1 MNAETWLS
9 VLNPEQL
16 AAVTHEGSPL
26 LILAGAGSGKTRVIT
41 TKIAWLIA
49 ERGVEPES
57 ILAVTFTNKAAR
69 EMAERARLMEGR
81 AERSVLRTF
90 HSFGAWLLRRNAAL
104 AGLDSNFTI
113 YDDDDAIT
121 LLAKAMPALTRPQV
135 SSICHKISRAKDYC
149 YGPDHLLLAEID
161 PDPDFAEAYRLYE
174 KRLRETGN
182 LDFGDLILLPVRLLN
197 EHPEVRDRLTRRFSV
212 IMVDEYQDS
221 NVAQF
226 ELLKAITGPE
236 TYLCVVGDDDQS
248 IYRFRGAEVRNILT
262 FQDSFPGTTI
272 IRLER
277 NYRSVA
283 PILSVAGEVVSN
295 NEGRL
300 GKTLIAERGSG
311 KKPELV
317 FLANQDEEAAFCATM
332 IQTARKKGVPYADW
346 AVLYRMNAQSLGFET
361 EFLHRKIPYRVV
373 GSLKFYEREEI
384 KDALAFL
391 ALVAN
396 GRDEVAFRRI
406 VNKPARGLGEVTQD
420 KIVDEARRVLFE
432 EPAPG
437 DALDFGEKADLVSAS
452 RRLLDTLSKKA
463 RSGLSEFIA
472 IVESLRQLLPAAEP
486 PVGDDADPFAASPA
500 FTAGGAI
507 AQSADADAEIAGKA
521 RPTVSAGVSTPA
533 GKAQPASRDGPR
545 DSSASVIAQS
555 ADAGTE
561 TAGKANDLSLSKG
574 ASAGVTTETA
584 GKANLSA
591 SSGPRDSAALPDPAF
606 HSPALRASSAPSGS
620 LDFGSPETAATADS
634 GKSRKKGAIGLA
646 VFVDKL
652 VESSG
657 LLAYHQ
663 GQDEIAGTQRVA
675 NLQELVNAAS
685 LYPLTREGLTEFLE
699 HIELDRSMADDD
711 ENPDSVTLITV
722 HNTKGLEFR
731 RVVITGL
738 ESGVFPRE
746 DKAGDD
752 LEEERRLMYVG
763 CTRAMDELY
772 LTSCAARRLYGRT
785 AFMEPSRFLSEIPA
799 NDLVVS
805 GRAPRSFLSRY
816 PAVGKDASI
825 FAGSRSGGVNHSG
838 ETRLAGDSAPREAG
852 RDRSFPGSGAPRDP
866 SGLAEKWKVGQKLFH
881 DDYGYGIISKSFYA
895 GDEFVI
901 LVRFETGGE
910 KRFLPKYQGNNLLP
924 VED

>member
-1 MNAETWLS
+1 MTSDSWLE
-9 VLNPEQL
+9 VLNPEQR

-49 ERGVEPES
+49 ERNVEPES

-69 EMAERARLMEGR
+69 EMAERATRMEPR
-81 AERSVLRTF
+81 AERSILRTF

-113 YDDDDAIT
+113 YDDDDGVT
-121 LLAKAMPALTRPQV
+121 LLSKALPALTRQQV
-135 SSICHKISRAKDYC
+135 SACVHKISRAKDYC
-149 YGPDHLLLAEID
+149 LSPDSPLLAEID
-161 PDPDFAEAYRLYE
+161 PDPDFAEVYALYE

-182 LDFGDLILLPVRLLN
+182 LDFGDLILLPVKLLR
-197 EHPEVRDRLTRRFSV
+197 EHPEVSDRIHRRFGV
-212 IMVDEYQDS
+212 VMVDEYQDS

-226 ELLKAITGPE
+226 ELLKAITGPN

-262 FQDSFPGTTI
+262 FSESFPGTEV

-283 PILSVAGEVVSN
+283 PILGIASDVVSN

-300 GKTLIAERGSG
+300 GKTLLAERGDG
-311 KKPELV
+311 KKPTLV
-317 FLANQDEEAAFCATM
+317 FLANQDEEAAFCAEL
-332 IQTARKKGVPYADW
+332 ILNARKKGCPFEDW
-346 AVLYRMNAQSLGFET
+346 AILYRMNAQSLGFET
-361 EFLHRKIPYRVV
+361 EFLHRKIPYKVV

-384 KDALAFL
+384 KDALSFL

-396 GRDEVAFRRI
+396 GRDEVAFRRV

-420 KIVDEARRVLFE
+420 KIVDEARRILFD
-432 EPAPG
+432 G
-437 DALDFGEKADLVSAS
+437 SRVSDGALDFDEQTDLISAS
-452 RRLLDTLSKKA
+452 RRLLDTLPKKA
-463 RSGLSEFIA
+463 KAGLSEFIHT
-472 IVESLRQLLPAAEP
+472 VETLRLALGDATRAAADEPVEGIASPVDASSGAADTTGTADSAAGVDSAQADSSAPAAAEP
-486 PVGDDADPFAASPA
+486 DGAAA
-500 FTAGGAI
+500 TDGAV
-507 AQSADADAEIAGKA
+507 QGAGK
-521 RPTVSAGVSTPA
+521 
-533 GKAQPASRDGPR
+533 
-545 DSSASVIAQS
+545 
-555 ADAGTE
+555 
-561 TAGKANDLSLSKG
+561 
-574 ASAGVTTETA
+574 
-584 GKANLSA
+584 
-591 SSGPRDSAALPDPAF
+591 
-606 HSPALRASSAPSGS
+606 RA
-620 LDFGSPETAATADS
+620 
-634 GKSRKKGAIGLA
+634 RKKSAIGLA
-646 VFVDKL
+646 AFVDRL

-685 LYPLTREGLTEFLE
+685 LYSLDRAGLTEFLE
-699 HIELDRSMADDD
+699 HIELDRSMANEE

-738 ESGVFPRE
+738 EAGVFPRE
-746 DKAGDD
+746 DKKGDD

-785 AFMEPSRFLSEIPA
+785 AFMEPSRFLFEMEPSSLEI
-799 NDLVVS
+799 L
-805 GRAPRSFLSRY
+805 GRAPRTFASF
-816 PAVGKDASI
+816 V
-825 FAGSRSGGVNHSG
+825 GSRSQ
-838 ETRLAGDSAPREAG
+838 
-852 RDRSFPGSGAPRDP
+852 SGAAGGRIVSD
-866 SGLAEKWKVGQKLFH
+866 GLSERWKVGRKLFH
-881 DDYGYGIISKSFYA
+881 DDYGYGMITASFYA
-895 GDEFVI
+895 ESELIIKVM
-901 LVRFETGGE
+901 FESGGE
-910 KRFLPKYQGNNLLP
+910 KRFMPKYQAKNLLL

>member
-1 MNAETWLS
+1 MNVDAWLS

-16 AAVTHEGSPL
+16 EAVTHEGSPL

-41 TKIAWLIA
+41 TKIAWLIR

-69 EMAERARLMEGR
+69 EMAERASRMEPR

-113 YDDDDAIT
+113 YDDDDAVT
-121 LLAKAMPALTRPQV
+121 LLSKAIPSITRQQA
-135 SSICHKISRAKDYC
+135 SSIAHKISRAKDYC
-149 YGPDHLLLAEID
+149 LGPDSPLLAEID
-161 PDPDFAEAYRLYE
+161 PDPEFAEVYAIYE

-182 LDFGDLILLPVRLLN
+182 LDFGDLILLPVKLLR
-197 EHPEVRDRLTRRFSV
+197 EHPEVRERLNSRFRV
-212 IMVDEYQDS
+212 VMVDEYQDS

-236 TYLCVVGDDDQS
+236 TYICVVGDDDQS

-262 FQDSFPGTTI
+262 FQDSFPGTKI
-272 IRLER
+272 VRLER

-283 PILSVAGEVVSN
+283 PVLAIAGQVVAH

-300 GKTLIAERGSG
+300 GKTLLAERGGG
-311 KKPELV
+311 KKPVLA
-317 FLANQDEEAAFCATM
+317 FLGNQDEESALCAEM
-332 IQTARKKGVPYADW
+332 IQNAHKRGVPYADW

-420 KIVDEARRVLFE
+420 KIVDEARRILFGGADGGSSE
-432 EPAPG
+432 TG
-437 DALDFGEKADLVSAS
+437 DFVFDDRTDLITAS
-452 RRLLDTLSKKA
+452 RRLLDGLSKKA
-463 RSGLSEFIA
+463 KAGLSEFIHC
-472 IVESLRQLLPAAEP
+472 VETLRATFDAATPATAGVADAPAGTEHSPAGTELLPAQ
-486 PVGDDADPFAASPA
+486 GDP
-500 FTAGGAI
+500 
-507 AQSADADAEIAGKA
+507 E
-521 RPTVSAGVSTPA
+521 
-533 GKAQPASRDGPR
+533 
-545 DSSASVIAQS
+545 
-555 ADAGTE
+555 E
-561 TAGKANDLSLSKG
+561 T
-574 ASAGVTTETA
+574 
-584 GKANLSA
+584 
-591 SSGPRDSAALPDPAF
+591 DPA
-606 HSPALRASSAPSGS
+606 PA
-620 LDFGSPETAATADS
+620 
-634 GKSRKKGAIGLA
+634 KKKRKKGAVGLA
-646 VFVDKL
+646 SFVEKL

-675 NLQELVNAAS
+675 NLEELVNAAS
-685 LYPLTREGLTEFLE
+685 LYPLDRAGLTEFLE
-699 HIELDRSMADDD
+699 HIELDRSMANEE

-731 RVVITGL
+731 RVVVTGL
-738 ESGVFPRE
+738 ESGVFPRD
-746 DKAGDD
+746 DKRGDD
-752 LEEERRLMYVG
+752 LEEERRLMYVA

-785 AFMEPSRFLSEIPA
+785 AFMEPSLFLSEI
-799 NDLVVS
+799 
-805 GRAPRSFLSRY
+805 
-816 PAVGKDASI
+816 
-825 FAGSRSGGVNHSG
+825 
-838 ETRLAGDSAPREAG
+838 
-852 RDRSFPGSGAPRDP
+852 DP
-866 SGLAEKWKVGQKLFH
+866 SGLEVIGRIPRSFSIRMMQTGKGGASSTGAGNSTSGANSTTGASSSLPDPLAERWKVGRKLFH
-881 DDYGYGIISKSFYA
+881 DDYGYGMITKSFRA
-895 GDEFVI
+895 EEELVI
-901 LVRFETGGE
+901 MVRFETGGE
-910 KRFLPKYQGNNLLP
+910 KRFMPRYQAKSLLL

>member
-1 MNAETWLS
+1 MTSDSWLE
-9 VLNPEQL
+9 VLNPEQR

-49 ERGVEPES
+49 ERNVEPES

-69 EMAERARLMEGR
+69 EMAERATRMEPR
-81 AERSVLRTF
+81 AERSILRTF

-113 YDDDDAIT
+113 YDDDDGVT
-121 LLAKAMPALTRPQV
+121 LLSKALPALTRQQV
-135 SSICHKISRAKDYC
+135 SACVHKISRAKDYC
-149 YGPDHLLLAEID
+149 LSPDSPLLAEID
-161 PDPDFAEAYRLYE
+161 PDPDFAEVYALYE

-182 LDFGDLILLPVRLLN
+182 LDFGDLILLPVKLLR
-197 EHPEVRDRLTRRFSV
+197 EHPEVSDRIHRRFGV
-212 IMVDEYQDS
+212 VMVDEYQDS

-226 ELLKAITGPE
+226 ELLKAITGPN

-262 FQDSFPGTTI
+262 FSESFPGTEV

-283 PILSVAGEVVSN
+283 PILGIASDVVSN

-300 GKTLIAERGSG
+300 GKTLLAERGDG
-311 KKPELV
+311 KKPTLV
-317 FLANQDEEAAFCATM
+317 FLANQDEEAAFCAEL
-332 IQTARKKGVPYADW
+332 ILNARKKGCPFEDW

-361 EFLHRKIPYRVV
+361 EFLHRKIPYKVV

-384 KDALAFL
+384 KDALSFL

-396 GRDEVAFRRI
+396 GRDEVAFRRV

-420 KIVDEARRVLFE
+420 KIVDEARRILFD
-432 EPAPG
+432 G
-437 DALDFGEKADLVSAS
+437 SRVSDGALDFDEQTDLISAS
-452 RRLLDTLSKKA
+452 RRLLDTLPKKA
-463 RSGLSEFIA
+463 KAGLSEFIHT
-472 IVESLRQLLPAAEP
+472 VETLRLALGDATRAAADEPVEGIASPVDASSGAADTTGTADSAAGVDSAQADSSAPAAAEP
-486 PVGDDADPFAASPA
+486 DGAAA
-500 FTAGGAI
+500 TDGAV
-507 AQSADADAEIAGKA
+507 QGAGK
-521 RPTVSAGVSTPA
+521 
-533 GKAQPASRDGPR
+533 
-545 DSSASVIAQS
+545 
-555 ADAGTE
+555 
-561 TAGKANDLSLSKG
+561 
-574 ASAGVTTETA
+574 
-584 GKANLSA
+584 
-591 SSGPRDSAALPDPAF
+591 
-606 HSPALRASSAPSGS
+606 RA
-620 LDFGSPETAATADS
+620 
-634 GKSRKKGAIGLA
+634 RKKSAIGLA
-646 VFVDKL
+646 AFVDRL

-685 LYPLTREGLTEFLE
+685 LYSLDRAGLTEFLE
-699 HIELDRSMADDD
+699 HIELDRSMANEE

-738 ESGVFPRE
+738 EAGVFPRE
-746 DKAGDD
+746 DKKGDD

-785 AFMEPSRFLSEIPA
+785 AFMEPSRFLFEMEPSSLEI
-799 NDLVVS
+799 L
-805 GRAPRSFLSRY
+805 GRAPRTFASF
-816 PAVGKDASI
+816 V
-825 FAGSRSGGVNHSG
+825 GSRSQ
-838 ETRLAGDSAPREAG
+838 
-852 RDRSFPGSGAPRDP
+852 SGAAGGRIVSD
-866 SGLAEKWKVGQKLFH
+866 GLSERWKVGRKLFH
-881 DDYGYGIISKSFYA
+881 DDYGYGMITASFYA
-895 GDEFVI
+895 ESELIIKVM
-901 LVRFETGGE
+901 FESGGE
-910 KRFLPKYQGNNLLP
+910 KRFMPKYQAKNLLL